1 MFSVYFLIKSTSA
14 YSSESFDVS
23 VSVRAGDGMGGS
35 SGKITFDER
44 GVSFGKVF
52 SLFSAIKYE
61 FLPLCDLFLSLLAL
75 TFRPPKEVQRTL
87 FNCIV
92 VLAIFEPLPLAF
104 GPWK

>member
-52 SLFSAIKYE
+52 SLFSPIKYE

-75 TFRPPKEVQRTL
+75 TFRPRKKYSERFSTASW
-87 FNCIV
+87 F
-92 VLAIFEPLPLAF
+92 
-104 GPWK
+104 

>member
-52 SLFSAIKYE
+52 IFCNKIWVSSTMWF
-61 FLPLCDLFLSLLAL
+61 
-75 TFRPPKEVQRTL
+75 
-87 FNCIV
+87 
-92 VLAIFEPLPLAF
+92 IFEFIGFNL
-104 GPWK
+104 